1 MSGNLEDPSGPRGAE
16 GDRAGPPDAAMREA
30 RAVVG
35 GIVAAA
41 RQGHA
46 AWDGGPDAERL
57 RALAFRVMFLSQ
69 LRRLAKRCRA
79 AFVARAA
86 KRSAEDR
93 AAIRSRAR
101 S

>member
-1 MSGNLEDPSGPRGAE
+1 MSSHLGNPSGPRGAK
-16 GDRAGPPDAAMREA
+16 GDRAGQPDAAMQEA
-30 RAVVG
+30 QAVVR
-35 GIVAAA
+35 GIAEAA

-57 RALAFRVMFLSQ
+57 RALAFRVMFLNP

-79 AFVARAA
+79 AMVARTA
-86 KRSAEDR
+86 KRSAGDR
-93 AAIRSRAR
+93 ATIRSRAR